1 MQMGVWG
8 GEKLTQTILLKVAGY
23 NVFRLKPNTSIFF
36 PLARLKEVITSLKGR
51 FALESFNLGVSTG
64 KPFRGNVCVEGR
76 EGRRKVHPSSVN
88 VQDIPGLSFLLVG
101 EDQRAGV

>member
-8 GEKLTQTILLKVAGY
+8 GKKLTQTILLKVAGY

-36 PLARLKEVITSLKGR
+36 PLARLKEAIISLKGR

-76 EGRRKVHPSSVN
+76 EGRKVHPSSVN
-88 VQDIPGLSFLLVG
+88 FQDIPGLPFLLVG